1 MKDSRRHI
9 FRYDEHMPDT
19 DDLAL
24 VVLKG
29 HLLVEEVLVELT
41 GLVLPYSQDL
51 DNARLSFYQRACVIK
66 AAIPSKPDDCW
77 PLVFA
82 LNSLRNDLAH
92 NLEPPKLQAHL
103 LELFRLDEQAQ
114 PFGEMIDKT
123 ADKSLEDSERLR
135 HVIVDCMQFLRSR
148 IFEYEKGLPPST

>member
-41 GLVLPYSQDL
+41 DLVLPHSQEL
-51 DNARLSFYQRACVIK
+51 DNARLTFYQRACVVK

-103 LELFRLDEQAQ
+103 LDLFRLDEQAQ
-114 PFGEMIDKT
+114 PFGVMIDKT
-123 ADKSLEDSERLR
+123 ADKSLENSERLR

-148 IFEYEKGLPPST
+148 IFECEKRLSPSP